1 MEECIEAEGLATS
14 NGGTPGERLSVVRA
28 VLARNLRAARARRRL
43 SQRDVVERTGLP
55 SSQIAAIEAGR
66 ADASIDAMAKLA
78 SILETPLWKLL
89 KP

>member
-1 MEECIEAEGLATS
+1 MEERVEAEGLAMS
-14 NGGTPGERLSVVRA
+14 NGGSPGERLSAVRV
-28 VLARNLRAARARRRL
+28 VLARNLRAARVRRRL
-43 SQRDVVERTGLP
+43 SQRDVVERTGVP

>member
-1 MEECIEAEGLATS
+1 MEERIEAEGLATS

-28 VLARNLRAARARRRL
+28 VLARNLRAARAKRRL
-43 SQRDVVERTGLP
+43 SQRDVVERTGVP

>member
-1 MEECIEAEGLATS
+1 MEERIEAEGLATS
-14 NGGTPGERLSVVRA
+14 NGGSPGERLSAVRA
-28 VLARNLRAARARRRL
+28 VLARNLRAERARRRL
-43 SQRDVVERTGLP
+43 SQRDMVGRTGVP

-66 ADASIDAMAKLA
+66 AEASIDDMAKLA